1 MTAEAVGLEVELS
14 EVPAATSALWAT
26 LVRQRRT
33 EVFHSPTW
41 AAVLADTYGFDVR
54 ARILHRGGSPEAG
67 IAFVTLDDHLG
78 RRHVTLPFSDFCD
91 PLVDDDSQLRRLIDD
106 HLSGPAAVT
115 IKRRVTE
122 TRSDSAELTEGARF
136 AWHGIDVGGDIDA
149 AWDRL
154 DSGAR
159 RAIRKAQAAGITV
172 RAATSL
178 DDLRSFFE
186 LHLAVRKYKYRL
198 LSQPWRF
205 FESIWHRFLAPG
217 EGVLLLAEVEGRVVG
232 GVLFLTWG
240 DTLYYKFNAS
250 DMDQLSVRPN
260 DVVLWEGMKW
270 ANESG
275 LSMVD
280 LGVSDLDQPGLIRYK
295 QKYASQDGEVV
306 VLRKPGAVRPGD
318 AEARA
323 LLGEV
328 TRLFVDP
335 SVPDAITERAGDALY
350 GFFT

>member
-1 MTAEAVGLEVELS
+1 MTVEAVGLEMERS
-14 EVPAATSALWAT
+14 EVSVATSALWES

-54 ARILHRGGSPEAG
+54 ARILHRSGVPEAG

-78 RRHVTLPFSDFCD
+78 RRHLTLPFSDFCD

-106 HLSGPAAVT
+106 QLSGPDAVT
-115 IKRRVTE
+115 IKRRVSE
-122 TRSDSAELTEGARF
+122 TPSNVAELTESSRF
-136 AWHGIDVGGDIDA
+136 AWHGIAVDGDIGA
-149 AWDRL
+149 AWGRL

-159 RAIRKAQAAGITV
+159 RAVRKAQAAGITV

-178 DDLRSFFE
+178 DDVRSFFN

-198 LSQPWRF
+198 LTQPWRF

-217 EGVLLLAEVEGRVVG
+217 EGVLLLAEAEGRVVS

-250 DMDQLSVRPN
+250 DTDRLSVRPN

-270 ANESG
+270 ANERG
-275 LSMVD
+275 LCMVD

-295 QKYASQDGEVV
+295 QKYASHDGEVV
-306 VLRKPGAVRPGD
+306 VLRKPGALRPGD
-318 AEARA
+318 IEARA
-323 LLGEV
+323 LLGEL

>member
-1 MTAEAVGLEVELS
+1 MTAEAVGSEVERS
-14 EVPAATSALWAT
+14 EVSAATSGMWAT

-33 EVFHSPTW
+33 DVFHSPTW
-41 AAVLADTYGFDVR
+41 ASVLADTYGFDVR
-54 ARILHRGGSPEAG
+54 ARILHRGGTPEAG

-91 PLVDDDSQLRRLIDD
+91 PLVDDHSQLRQLIDD
-106 HLSGPAAVT
+106 LLSGPDAVT
-115 IKRRVTE
+115 IKTRVGPAH
-122 TRSDSAELTEGARF
+122 RVPELTDGARF
-136 AWHGIDVGGDIDA
+136 AWHGIDVRGDIDA
-149 AWDRL
+149 AWDRV

-159 RAIRKAQAAGITV
+159 RAIRKAQTAGITV
-172 RAATSL
+172 RAATSI
-178 DDLRSFFE
+178 DDVRTFFE

-205 FESIWHRFLAPG
+205 FESIWNRFLAPG
-217 EGVLLLAEVEGRVVG
+217 EGVLLLAEIEGRVVG
-232 GVLFLTWG
+232 GVVFLTWD

-270 ANESG
+270 ANQRG
-275 LSMVD
+275 LAMID
-280 LGVSDLDQPGLIRYK
+280 LGVSDFDQPGLIRYK
-295 QKYASQDGEVV
+295 QKYASDDGEVV
-306 VLRKPGAVRPGD
+306 VLRKPGAARPGD

-323 LLGEV
+323 LLGEL
-328 TRLFVDP
+328 TRLFVDA